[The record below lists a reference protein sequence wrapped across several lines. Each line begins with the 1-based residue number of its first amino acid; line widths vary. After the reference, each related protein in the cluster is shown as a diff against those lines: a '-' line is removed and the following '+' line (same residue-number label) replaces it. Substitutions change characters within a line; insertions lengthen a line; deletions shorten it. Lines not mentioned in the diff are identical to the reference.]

1 MNTKMIKIASAAA
14 GAAIVAGL
22 AFAGV
27 ASAQTPGPS
36 QTPVPGRGP
45 MRDTPPTGA
54 PAYGRGQMQS
64 APANGQR
71 GGRMAEQGYGMGGW
85 GGSQVSMVSAAA
97 DKLGMTVADLTA
109 ELKTGKTIAA
119 VAEAKKVA
127 PSAIVDAM
135 LAPRKAQL
143 DTQVTAGRLTREQ
156 ADTMLAQM
164 RATITPKLSEPW
176 TANGPGNGVPGSAFV
191 DKDGDGECDQMPE
204 GGRQQAPA
212 GGRGMQRGPRMGR

>member
-1 MNTKMIKIASAAA
+1 MNTKWIKISSVAVGSAL
-14 GAAIVAGL
+14 VAGL
-22 AFAGV
+22 AFVSIA
-27 ASAQTPGPS
+27 AAQTPGPS

-45 MRDTPPTGA
+45 MRGTPPTGA
-54 PAYGRGQMQS
+54 PAYGRGEMQG
-64 APANGQR
+64 AYGQR

-85 GGSQVSMVSAAA
+85 GGSQVSLVGAAA

-143 DTQVTAGRLTREQ
+143 DAQVTAGRLTREQ

-164 RATITPKLSEPW
+164 RVSITSQLSEPW
-176 TANGPGNGVPGSAFV
+176 TAKGPGNGDPGSAFV
-191 DKDGDGECDQMPE
+191 DKDGDGECDLMPA
-204 GGRQQAPA
+204 GGRQQMPA

>member
-45 MRDTPPTGA
+45 MRGTPPTGA
-54 PAYGRGQMQS
+54 PAYGRGEMQGAPGYGRGQM
-64 APANGQR
+64 AG
-71 GGRMAEQGYGMGGW
+71 QGYGMGGW
-85 GGSQVSMVSAAA
+85 GGSQVSLVGAAA

-127 PSAIVDAM
+127 PSAIIDAM

-143 DTQVTAGRLTREQ
+143 DAQVTAGRLTREQ
-156 ADTMLAQM
+156 ADAMLAQM
-164 RATITPKLSEPW
+164 RASITPQLSEPW
-176 TANGPGNGVPGSAFV
+176 TANGPGNGDPGSAFV

>member
-45 MRDTPPTGA
+45 MRGTPPTGA
-54 PAYGRGQMQS
+54 PAYGRGEMQGASGYGRGQM
-64 APANGQR
+64 AG
-71 GGRMAEQGYGMGGW
+71 QGYGMGGW
-85 GGSQVSMVSAAA
+85 GGSQVSLVSAAA

-127 PSAIVDAM
+127 PGAINKSDQQN
-135 LAPRKAQL
+135 QL
-143 DTQVTAGRLTREQ
+143 RRRYPPA
-156 ADTMLAQM
+156 
-164 RATITPKLSEPW
+164 W
-176 TANGPGNGVPGSAFV
+176 PGDIASGNWFGWES
-191 DKDGDGECDQMPE
+191 K
-204 GGRQQAPA
+204 R
-212 GGRGMQRGPRMGR
+212 RTTKT